1 MDPVTKSLVDLTRS
15 LIDIDSTSGR
25 ESEATTWLATWLRK
39 RDYHVIEQPVADNRV
54 NIIATIDA
62 NSPEVFFST
71 HIDCVPPFFPSR
83 VENNLLYGRG
93 ACDAKGILAAE
104 LTALECLRA
113 RGESRVGLLVV
124 VGEENGSHGARAAN
138 SFEQACRYLIN
149 GEPTDNRLASAT
161 RGVYRVRLASAGIAA
176 HSSNPEL
183 GNSAIE
189 KLIDALVELR
199 EVGLPRDETLG
210 RTSYTVGMISGG
222 VAPNVVPPSAEADV
236 NFRTIGTARD
246 VRSCLETLTDKVSIE
261 DLMIVPPVRLTTVP
275 NFETEAFRF
284 TTDIPFLTA
293 WGEPLLI
300 GPGSVKVAHTATEHV
315 EISEL
320 IQAVDLYQRLALKL
334 LTQEEK

>member
-1 MDPVTKSLVDLTRS
+1 MDSVTDSLVHLTRN

-25 ESEATTWLATWLRK
+25 ELEATTWLATWLRE
-39 RDYHVIEQPVADNRV
+39 RNYHVIEQPVADNRV
-54 NIIATIDA
+54 NIIATIDT
-62 NSPEVFFST
+62 NSPEVIFST

-83 VENNLLYGRG
+83 VENDLLFGRG

-104 LTALECLRA
+104 LTALELLRA

-161 RGVYRVRLASAGIAA
+161 RGVYRVRLASAGLAA

-199 EVGLPRDETLG
+199 KIDLPSDKILG

-222 VAPNVVPPSAEADV
+222 VAPNVVPPFAEADV
-236 NFRTIGTARD
+236 NFRTVGAVPE
-246 VRSCLETLTDKVSIE
+246 VRSCLGVLADKVAIE
-261 DLMIVPPVRLTTVP
+261 DLMIVPPVRLITFP
-275 NFETEAFRF
+275 EFSTEVFRF

-293 WGEPLLI
+293 WGQPLLI
-300 GPGSVKVAHTATEHV
+300 GPGSVKVAHTDTEHV
-315 EISEL
+315 AIPEL
-320 IQAVDLYQRLALKL
+320 VQAVDLYQRLALRL
-334 LTQEEK
+334 LA